1 MQGLQVDNQLPL
13 APMPVLFR
21 PQRSGDKADYILKFS
36 VTLQSNAGLDLRV
49 YPYIGFQVS
58 LHSLCFRPENTSSI
72 CFLKFAHI
80 VIFLYQ
86 GRENTAF
93 LINIHEPIIW
103 RIHEMIQQANLSR
116 LSDSKSTA
124 VSVDPFIQ
132 IGYVQV
138 FPDISMLFTE

>member
-1 MQGLQVDNQLPL
+1 MQGIQVDNQLPL

-21 PQRSGDKADYILKFS
+21 PQRTGDKADNILKFS

-49 YPYIGFQVS
+49 FPYIGF
-58 LHSLCFRPENTSSI
+58 
-72 CFLKFAHI
+72 
-80 VIFLYQ
+80 Q

-116 LSDSKSTA
+116 LSDSESTA

-132 IGYVQV
+132 IGYAH
-138 FPDISMLFTE
+138 SS